1 MTHKDSDGFLCIP
14 VQLLKIVV
22 AMALVPCLTFHG
34 FGVKARPFIYCL
46 LLKSDQFQLTI
57 FSVLNKKKKATVVP
71 KEAPMLAMKALELRK
86 KQDKVERTLLVVF
99 HMTWT

>member
-34 FGVKARPFIYCL
+34 FGVKARPFIHCL
-46 LLKSDQFQLTI
+46 LLII
-57 FSVLNKKKKATVVP
+57 FSVLSKKKKATVVP